1 LLEGAAV
8 IGFGKGQGTPIVTTR
23 QPGAGGQNGA
33 MATTGSTLLLTLL
46 LAIGLVFFLRAA
58 SKDRTTTVEVRSSK
72 PPLEVLPRLS
82 EWLQQ
87 RGWQTEFSDPERRT
101 MRFRGQ
107 VSSSPALA
115 VLLSLLGGLGAGC
128 LGLVLRQ
135 LLPQLGWWPLLLI
148 ALGPLA
154 GLLYRRRASRNETV
168 ELRLVSHDLA
178 TGSALRLRAHRDEL
192 IALELELGPQLGL
205 FSDGNLLSS
214 PI

>member
-1 LLEGAAV
+1 MPPAL
-8 IGFGKGQGTPIVTTR
+8 
-23 QPGAGGQNGA
+23 
-33 MATTGSTLLLTLL
+33 GSTLLLTLL

-58 SKDRTTTVEVRSSK
+58 SKDRTTVVDVRTSR
-72 PPLEVLPRLS
+72 PPLEVLPALS
-82 EWLQQ
+82 DWLQQ
-87 RGWQTEFSDPERRT
+87 RGWQAQETDPDRRLL
-101 MRFRGQ
+101 RFRGR
-107 VSSSPALA
+107 VAASPVLA
-115 VLLSLLGGLGAGC
+115 ALLSLLGAVGAGC

-135 LLPQLGWWPLLLI
+135 LLPQLGWWPLGLV

-154 GLLYRRRASRNETV
+154 GLIYRRRAERAESV
-168 ELRLVSHDLA
+168 ELRLISHDGA

>member
-1 LLEGAAV
+1 
-8 IGFGKGQGTPIVTTR
+8 
-23 QPGAGGQNGA
+23 

-87 RGWQTEFSDPERRT
+87 RGWQTEFSDPEQRT

-107 VSSSPALA
+107 VSSSLPLA
-115 VLLSLLGGLGAGC
+115 VLLSVLGGLGAGC

-135 LLPQLGWWPLLLI
+135 LLPQLAWWPLLLI
-148 ALGPLA
+148 GLGPLA
-154 GLLYRRRASRNETV
+154 GLLYRRRASRDETV

-205 FSDGNLLSS
+205 FSDSNLLSS